1 MTKEELK
8 ALGLSDE
15 QVGKITEDYGK
26 NYVSKAQFNAKNEE
40 LKTAKSEVATQAK
53 ELDKLKKDNKDNE
66 SLVKQIDE
74 LKKAQSERQKEY
86 DASIKQMQIDGIV
99 DRAVLGA
106 KAKNAKA
113 VKALLD
119 LKDAQVDGDSILGLN
134 AQLKKLKE
142 SDAYLFED
150 EQKPALAGL
159 KPSDGAGE
167 PNATGVSNE
176 QKIFESAL
184 GIS

>member
-8 ALGLSDE
+8 AMGLTDE
-15 QVGKITEDYGK
+15 QIAKITEDYGK

-40 LKTAKSEVATQAK
+40 LKTAKAEAATQAK

-66 SLVKQIDE
+66 DLVKQIDT
-74 LKKAQSERQKEY
+74 LKKAQADRQKEY
-86 DASIKQMQIDGIV
+86 DASIKKMQIDGIV
-99 DRAVLGA
+99 DRSLMSA

-119 LKDAQVDGDSILGLN
+119 LQNVEIDGDSIKGLD

-142 SDAYLFED
+142 SDAYLFEA
-150 EQKPALAGL
+150 EKKTEVNGL
-159 KPSDGAGE
+159 KPPEGAGG
-167 PNATGVSNE
+167 PDAGGISQE
-176 QKIFESAL
+176 QKLFESAL
-184 GIS
+184 GI